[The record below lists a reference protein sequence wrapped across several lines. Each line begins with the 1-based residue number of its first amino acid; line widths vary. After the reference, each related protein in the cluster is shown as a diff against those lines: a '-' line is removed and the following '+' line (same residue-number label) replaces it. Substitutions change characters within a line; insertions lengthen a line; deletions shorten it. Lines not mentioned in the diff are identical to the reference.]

1 MSKMHVG
8 IFGPGLSG
16 KTTLAKALSRSYFA
30 AGIRSLVL
38 DINGEDWGPGATVF
52 RDEAR
57 FWETVWSNE
66 RHAIFCDEAAE
77 TIARDRDLVSV
88 FTRLRHNGHKL
99 IVMGHSA
106 GDLLPVMRRQ
116 ISTLYLFRQ
125 DVDACKVWSRLFSEP
140 GIMGAME
147 LNQYEFIHA
156 ELWGP
161 RGKRCFK
168 KILEIKA

>member
-1 MSKMHVG
+1 MHVG

-16 KTTLAKALSRSYFA
+16 KTTLAKALSRSFFA
-30 AGIRSLVL
+30 QGTRSLCL
-38 DINGEDWGPGATVF
+38 DINGEEWGPGATVF
-52 RDEAR
+52 KDESR
-57 FWETVWSNE
+57 FWETVWANE
-66 RHAIFCDEAAE
+66 KHAIFCDEAAE
-77 TIARDRDLVSV
+77 TIARDKELISV

-125 DVDACKVWSRLFSEP
+125 DPDACKIWARLFNEP
-140 GIMGAME
+140 LIMNAAD
-147 LNQYEFIHA
+147 LDQYEFIHA

-161 RGKRCFK
+161 KGKRCSK
-168 KILEIKA
+168 KILKINA